1 MYARL
6 PNEKGETSMFKL
18 CVKNRYGPV
27 PKMDVIFDH
36 LSYLDGFFMI
46 SNNHP
51 NLDDFGSFV
60 SI

>member
-1 MYARL
+1 
-6 PNEKGETSMFKL
+6 MFKL

-27 PKMDVIFDH
+27 PKMDVIFDR